1 MTAPF
6 TSFAIDVVPAPVIPA
21 YAIEAFEKG
30 PMGENLAA
38 KLGYENL
45 DQLLPY
51 HGVRKVVHRSNFAKT
66 GELVARVEAD
76 DNRPRVF
83 GVESSL
89 ERATAVAALINPNTF
104 DLHCQP
110 RKVDFQK
117 EVDGKKSNTLDFL
130 VTLKTGEKTYL
141 YVKNDDALS
150 REETAFIT
158 QQIKLGLPS
167 GCGFAT
173 ISEASFHPQVRGNNE
188 RILQA
193 KRFPDPAADDRLV
206 EVLVDII
213 DVPEFSIEELVVRG
227 VGAKAPKKEMGRV
240 FDAVLRAIANGDLET
255 DKTRL
260 INYSTRVRRVS

>member
-1 MTAPF
+1 MAAPF

-21 YAIEAFEKG
+21 YAMAAFEKG
-30 PMGENLAA
+30 PMGENLAV
-38 KLGYENL
+38 KLSYENL

-51 HGVRKVVHRSNFAKT
+51 HGVRSVVHRSNFAKT

-76 DNRPRVF
+76 ENLPRVF

-117 EVDGKKSNTLDFL
+117 EVDGKKSNILDFL
-130 VTLKTGEKTYL
+130 LTLKTGEKTYL
-141 YVKNDDALS
+141 YVKNNAALS
-150 REETAFIT
+150 RQETTFIA
-158 QQIKLGLPS
+158 QQIKLGLPV

-188 RILQA
+188 RIFLA
-193 KRFPDPAADDRLV
+193 KRFPDPAADDRLA

-213 DVPEFSIEELVVRG
+213 DVPEFSIEELIVRG
-227 VGAKAPKKEMGRV
+227 VGAKARKTEMGRI
-240 FDAVLRAIANGDLET
+240 FDAILRAIADGMLKT

-260 INYSTRVRRVS
+260 IDYPTRVRRVS

>member
-1 MTAPF
+1 MAAPF
-6 TSFAIDVVPAPVIPA
+6 TSFTIDVVPAPVIPA
-21 YAIEAFEKG
+21 YAIEALEKG
-30 PMGENLAA
+30 PMGENLSV

-45 DQLLPY
+45 DKLLPY
-51 HGVRKVVHRSNFAKT
+51 RGVRKVVHRSNFAKT

-76 DNRPRVF
+76 DNLPRIF

-104 DLHCQP
+104 DLHGQP
-110 RKVDFQK
+110 RKVHFQK

-158 QQIKLGLPS
+158 QQIKLGLPA

-188 RILQA
+188 RIFLA
-193 KRFPDPAADDRLV
+193 KRFPDPAADSRLA

-227 VGAKAPKKEMGRV
+227 VGAKAAKTEMGRV
-240 FDAVLRAIANGDLET
+240 FDAVLRGIADGILKT

-260 INYSTRVRRVS
+260 IDYPTRVRRAL